1 MKPTLYH
8 RMRGRLRAA
17 VHGLR
22 GQSASISD
30 PIGSAAV
37 FGVDLASGV
46 SVNQRSMLQLSAAWA
61 CVRLISSTIATLPL
75 SIYTTAGGG
84 KRVAPEHGLHSI
96 LHDVPNPDATAS
108 MFWQAMVSA
117 MLTQG
122 CGRAERLMIGERL
135 VGLEFLV
142 PGRLT
147 VGRKQGSIV
156 LDWRYLDFNGKQ
168 RIIPASRVWTVPGF
182 TLDGRNGVSV
192 IEYGAKVFGQA
203 QAADQAAGR
212 AFRNGALQ
220 NLFYKVAKF
229 LQPDQRREFRQN
241 IIGLIEDGQ
250 APLLEG
256 GIEVEA
262 INISPKDVQLLESR
276 AWSVEEICRW
286 FGVPPWMVGH
296 ASQGATKWGSGME
309 QELIGFLTFCLGP
322 IIKSIEQAI
331 TKDLLTPGDRLRY
344 YAKYAV
350 EGLLRTDSAARAAFY
365 GVMVDKGILTRDEV
379 RELEDRPPMGGN
391 AAVLTVQSAM
401 TTLDSLGQLDNNQQA
416 RAALRSLLGFDTDEP
431 QKG

>member
-1 MKPTLYH
+1 M
-8 RMRGRLRAA
+8 
-17 VHGLR
+17 
-22 GQSASISD
+22 
-30 PIGSAAV
+30 
-37 FGVDLASGV
+37 
-46 SVNQRSMLQLSAAWA
+46 
-61 CVRLISSTIATLPL
+61 
-75 SIYTTAGGG
+75 
-84 KRVAPEHGLHSI
+84 
-96 LHDVPNPDATAS
+96 
-108 MFWQAMVSA
+108 
-117 MLTQG
+117 
-122 CGRAERLMIGERL
+122 
-135 VGLEFLV
+135 
-142 PGRLT
+142 
-147 VGRKQGSIV
+147 
-156 LDWRYLDFNGKQ
+156 
-168 RIIPASRVWTVPGF
+168 
-182 TLDGRNGVSV
+182 
-192 IEYGAKVFGQA
+192 
-203 QAADQAAGR
+203 
-212 AFRNGALQ
+212 
-220 NLFYKVAKF
+220 AKF
-229 LQPDQRREFRQN
+229 LQPEQRAEFRKN
-241 IIGLIEDGQ
+241 VVGLIENGE